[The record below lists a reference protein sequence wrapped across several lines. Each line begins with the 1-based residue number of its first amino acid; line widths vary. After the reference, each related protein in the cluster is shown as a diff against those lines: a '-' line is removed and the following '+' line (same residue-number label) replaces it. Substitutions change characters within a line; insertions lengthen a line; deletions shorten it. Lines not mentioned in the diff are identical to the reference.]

1 MHARTHK
8 GTHFT
13 SAGHWTLLIEHW
25 QCYSHSF
32 WESKYFFYLLTFRK
46 LYYSQKTIYFLSY
59 CGCAELKIR
68 LCYLLI
74 MILDSPMNVLKNS
87 YYSKLTFAKNLFF
100 FSCVFLLYIMPMRT
114 INETMWGIEM
124 LYYSLSILVSE
135 LQMVYCEALSRNLVK
150 ESWHRSPMA
159 KTWDLGM

>member
-100 FSCVFLLYIMPMRT
+100 FLLC
-114 INETMWGIEM
+114 
-124 LYYSLSILVSE
+124 LSIIHNANENNKWNNVGDRDAILFTLYTSFWIANG
-135 LQMVYCEALSRNLVK
+135 LLWSIKQ
-150 ESWHRSPMA
+150 ESGKR
-159 KTWDLGM
+159 KLT